1 MMSRGDTHHSKRR
14 FVRVRVE
21 DRKFNVIIKW
31 MEYHTSEFI
40 RNGIAVNDIWG
51 EKSLM
56 DEFMPQKYYKGL
68 EYVVAMLWSAINC
81 SKLHNMG
88 LIVEDCDGNQY
99 TQLAMA
105 MYNESKQQSAGVKAY
120 FDWFRQDFLNEAM
133 RANSEESQHFIEL
146 MLDLSYYM
154 CKNRYG
160 ELV

>member
-1 MMSRGDTHHSKRR
+1 MGWGGTRHSERR
-14 FVRVRVE
+14 FVRVKAK
-21 DRKFNVIIKW
+21 DRDFSIIIKW
-31 MEYHTSEFI
+31 MEYHTAEFI
-40 RNGIAVNDIWG
+40 KRGTAANDIWS

-56 DEFMPQKYYKGL
+56 AEFMPQKYYVGL

-88 LIVEDCDGNQY
+88 LVPEDCDGNQY

-133 RANSEESQHFIEL
+133 RADGEQRQRFIEM

-154 CKNRYG
+154 CKSRYG
-160 ELV
+160 ELA